1 MVQNNITVTEGD
13 DAGPPP
19 NIQIPLN
26 IRQIINEENNKYNMH
41 TLARSPFYRR
51 HDGKKTR
58 RYPVPVRDR
67 NKNELWIKVHSV
79 VPLNIVIP
87 FSDARVPFLVSYE
100 SYQPNEYTGFT
111 LASLRIFLHSTFI
124 APSEDDLTLSR
135 EEMADFQNPVG
146 RTGLRGRGVLHQWGE
161 NKQLV
166 ILIWR
171 WLRDQNGE
179 NVTKG
184 GQEMIQVLGI
194 RKTKYLHWQLPKVFI
209 DDEIDVDYQVG
220 YELSK

>member
-1 MVQNNITVTEGD
+1 
-13 DAGPPP
+13 
-19 NIQIPLN
+19 
-26 IRQIINEENNKYNMH
+26 
-41 TLARSPFYRR
+41 
-51 HDGKKTR
+51 
-58 RYPVPVRDR
+58 
-67 NKNELWIKVHSV
+67 
-79 VPLNIVIP
+79 
-87 FSDARVPFLVSYE
+87 
-100 SYQPNEYTGFT
+100 
-111 LASLRIFLHSTFI
+111 
-124 APSEDDLTLSR
+124 
-135 EEMADFQNPVG
+135 MADFQNPVG

-220 YELSK
+220 YAFSHAALWYPMAKFFWNVPF